1 MNLSITSVSVCVY
14 YTEREFYSRFQ
25 FCLAKLVHWLV
36 NGRVSVCVYY
46 TVQKF
51 CSRFQFYRVKL
62 VRWLVSERVSNCV
75 YCTACECFFCG
86 KPRGF
91 YLNFEKFC
99 IFFAKFG
106 PKKSFLEIL
115 ILGINQDV
123 ISS

>member
-1 MNLSITSVSVCVY
+1 MFVSIIPNVNFAHASSFVRQNWSVGW
-14 YTEREFYSRFQ
+14 
-25 FCLAKLVHWLV
+25 KM
-36 NGRVSVCVYY
+36 
-46 TVQKF
+46 K
-51 CSRFQFYRVKL
+51 
-62 VRWLVSERVSNCV
+62 ERVFVFIVPRVNV
-75 YCTACECFFCG
+75 FLR

-99 IFFAKFG
+99 ISFVKFG

>member
-1 MNLSITSVSVCVY
+1 MFIVLNCR
-14 YTEREFYSRFQ
+14 REFFV
-25 FCLAKLVHWLV
+25 FC
-36 NGRVSVCVYY
+36 
-46 TVQKF
+46 
-51 CSRFQFYRVKL
+51 
-62 VRWLVSERVSNCV
+62 E
-75 YCTACECFFCG
+75 